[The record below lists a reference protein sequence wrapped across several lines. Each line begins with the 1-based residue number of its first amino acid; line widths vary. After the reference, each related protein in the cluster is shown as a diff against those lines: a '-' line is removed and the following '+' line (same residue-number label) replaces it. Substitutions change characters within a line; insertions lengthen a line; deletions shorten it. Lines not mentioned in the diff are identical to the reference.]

1 MTTKTIYLFRHGETE
16 WNTEGRYQGHLNSP
30 LTSRGVFQARE
41 NARILQRNSS
51 LTAPFTVYASPLG
64 RVKETAHIMLDELGI
79 SADLISFDDRLM
91 EASFGECEGLTE
103 AEVAKNYPEFW
114 QARTTDRWSARPPS
128 GESYGDLSSRV
139 SEWYNDVELS
149 QTALVICHAMT
160 SRVLRGIYTGLPR
173 EEIVGLAK
181 PHDGFFKLSQGTV
194 THVI

>member
-79 SADLISFDDRLM
+79 SADLISISIDFAWDIWIN
-91 EASFGECEGLTE
+91 C
-103 AEVAKNYPEFW
+103 
-114 QARTTDRWSARPPS
+114 
-128 GESYGDLSSRV
+128 
-139 SEWYNDVELS
+139 
-149 QTALVICHAMT
+149 
-160 SRVLRGIYTGLPR
+160 
-173 EEIVGLAK
+173 
-181 PHDGFFKLSQGTV
+181 
-194 THVI
+194 